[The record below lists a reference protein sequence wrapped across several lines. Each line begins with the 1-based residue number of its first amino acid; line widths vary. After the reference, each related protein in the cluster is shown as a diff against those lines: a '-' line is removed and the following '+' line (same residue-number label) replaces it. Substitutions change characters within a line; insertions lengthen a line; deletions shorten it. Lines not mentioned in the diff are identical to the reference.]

1 MAHRWMTGL
10 AAVLASATLAAF
22 AGGGVAS
29 PAGRT
34 YQWSAH
40 SRHVLL
46 TDVQNT
52 LGQGT
57 VQFDGSVNVAMGSL
71 GGDVHLQGGLDLA
84 KKQGDFNVDI
94 ALGGVPSISVHEV
107 LSDGTFYVQ
116 IPSGQWYSVSLAAFQ
131 AQQGLSGS
139 LFGGSN
145 PTDFLSLIQQEDGQV
160 AQTGSATLSDGTQV
174 TNYHVLVNLDSANG
188 AHQASG
194 APAFNSTRLQQLEK
208 ALGSHSIAFDA
219 QVDGQGRVRTLRCN
233 MSVDPSALGASSRT
247 GPIGVALNFS
257 FSDYGAPVSVTV
269 PSPSE
274 VKPLPTSAFNLKA

>member
-1 MAHRWMTGL
+1 MAHRWLRGFALGL
-10 AAVLASATLAAF
+10 VAAALAAF

-29 PAGRT
+29 AAGRT
-34 YQWSAH
+34 YHWNAR

-52 LGQGT
+52 LGQGS
-57 VQFDGSVNVAMGSL
+57 VQLDGSIHVAMGSK
-71 GGDVHLQGGLDLA
+71 GGDVHLQGGFDLT
-84 KKQGDFNVDI
+84 KKQGNFNVDI
-94 ALGGVPSISVHEV
+94 ALGSVPSISVHEV

-139 LFGGSN
+139 LLGGSN
-145 PTDFLSLIQQEDGQV
+145 PTDFLSLIQQEGGQV

-194 APAFNSTRLQQLEK
+194 APAFDSTRLHQLEN
-208 ALGSHSIAFDA
+208 ALGGHTIAFDT
-219 QVDGQGRVRTLRCN
+219 QVDAQGRVRTLSCN
-233 MSVDPSALGASSRT
+233 LSVDPSALGAPSGT
-247 GPIGVALNFS
+247 GSVGVALSFS
-257 FSDYGAPVSVTV
+257 FSNYGAPVSVTV
-269 PSPSE
+269 PPPSE
-274 VKPLPTSAFNLKA
+274 VQPLPTSGFNLKA